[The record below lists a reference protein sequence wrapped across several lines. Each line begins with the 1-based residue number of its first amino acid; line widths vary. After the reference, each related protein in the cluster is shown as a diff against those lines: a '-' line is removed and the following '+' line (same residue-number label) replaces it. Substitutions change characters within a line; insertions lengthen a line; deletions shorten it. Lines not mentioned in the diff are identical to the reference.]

1 MSKKKKPAPPAD
13 YALMTFVLVNA
24 MREMEAAF
32 KEVSCV
38 VKAMSK
44 DCQVKCTVG
53 KSVG

>member
-1 MSKKKKPAPPAD
+1 MSKKKKTAPPAD
-13 YALMTFVLVNA
+13 YALMTLVLVNA

-38 VKAMSK
+38 VKAMAK
-44 DCQVKCTVG
+44 DCEVRYTVG